1 MTIRIRIEIEPL
13 KSGRLVLDKE
23 MEEGSTLEDLLNKLA
38 ITHSEVIK
46 YFYDMKDRK
55 LTGAAAI
62 ALNGSL
68 IQSLNG
74 LETRIDNG
82 DVVAVIPLLVGG

>member
-1 MTIRIRIEIEPL
+1 
-13 KSGRLVLDKE
+13 

-38 ITHSEVIK
+38 ITHPEPIK
-46 YFYDMKDRK
+46 FFYDLKDRK

-74 LETRIDNG
+74 LETRIENG
-82 DVVAVIPLLVGG
+82 DVVALIPILVGG